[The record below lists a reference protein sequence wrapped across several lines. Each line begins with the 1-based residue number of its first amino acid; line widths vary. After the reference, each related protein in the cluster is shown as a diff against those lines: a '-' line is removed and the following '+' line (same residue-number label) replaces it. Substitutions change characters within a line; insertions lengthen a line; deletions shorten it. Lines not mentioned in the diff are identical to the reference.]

1 MWSVFEAGGP
11 WLLFM
16 AFLCLSALSASDEV
30 SYTTGGVSSHWT
42 PQGWTHTES
51 YADIRNY
58 ADRPDEQTLAALSI
72 EWRELELDRLGNMCA
87 IRGRVMMADG
97 AKRTKPI
104 NWFQGVAIYLGMAP
118 NARPDWSRGVNQT
131 DTLAT
136 TAVTNPDG
144 RFQASIDMRESKYD
158 RDQAQSFQLGVA
170 LAKHT
175 AENKTSQ
182 KVVWSSRT
190 PAIPS
195 SVKMLSVPR
204 APPLSHE
211 LRLINRAS
219 GWPLTNPNGVDLIR
233 AANAL
238 QPLGKERA
246 LAVLEQYADLT
257 YSLAY
262 HADQDI
268 VFWIIRLLFE
278 PIRLGERIP
287 QPAVAVVLDERE
299 LPAAMKWPLAP
310 LAVHADVPF
319 MIGGPIF
326 LDGVPEQPWSHIEW
340 ARLHGAIRDE
350 PLAPTANP
358 LAAAEA
364 ILRSRRFKALDKGS
378 RDQATGQLQSQALAM
393 VKGLVPPMDE
403 RKENNDEHWR
413 SCLKTAAARGIHWD
427 AKRERFVTAEGR
439 GE

>member
-1 MWSVFEAGGP
+1 MWSVFEAGGQ

-16 AFLCLSALSASDEV
+16 AFLYVSALPASDEV

-51 YADIRNY
+51 HNNIRNY
-58 ADRPDEQTLAALSI
+58 ADRPDEQTLSALSI
-72 EWRELELDRLGNMCA
+72 EWREPELDRLGNLCTL
-87 IRGRVMMADG
+87 RGRVMMADG
-97 AKRTKPI
+97 PKRTKPI
-104 NWFQGVAIYLGMAP
+104 NWFQGVAIYLAMAP
-118 NARPDWSRGVNQT
+118 NARPDWSRGVNQA

-136 TAVTNPDG
+136 KAITDPDG

-158 RDQAQSFQLGVA
+158 RARAQAFQFGVA
-170 LAKHT
+170 LAKHS

-182 KVVWSSRT
+182 KVVWSSKT
-190 PAIPS
+190 PAIAS

-204 APPLSHE
+204 APPLSRE
-211 LRLINRAS
+211 LQLINRAS
-219 GWPLTNPNGVDLIR
+219 GWPLTNPNGIDLIR
-233 AANAL
+233 AVNAL

-246 LAVLEQYADLT
+246 LAVLEKYADLAP
-257 YSLAY
+257 YLD
-262 HADQDI
+262 HDI

-326 LDGVPEQPWSHIEW
+326 LDGVPEQPWSHIHW

-350 PLAPTANP
+350 PLVPTANP

-364 ILRSRRFKALDKGS
+364 ILRSRRFQALDKNS
-378 RDQATGQLQSQALAM
+378 REQATGQLQSQALAM
-393 VKGLVPPMDE
+393 VKGLVPEMDE
-403 RKENNDEHWR
+403 RKENNDDHWK
-413 SCLKTAAARGIHWD
+413 SCLKAAAARGIHWD
-427 AKRERFVTAEGR
+427 AKREQFVTAEGR